1 MKSYFTLFVI
11 AVLIRD
17 CCSSQ
22 FLRDLADNTVKPT
35 KVISANCISTS
46 TENPS
51 VTLEG
56 EVAGTITP
64 ITDKDDMGVK
74 FKPSTGNAVTSE
86 CTITAKGELTCS
98 IVKQTAAVTYTIELE
113 DNFPLKQDK
122 SVPDSPVTTEELLE
136 FKIENA
142 VSFVEGAVIGVDATQ
157 TDKDK
162 SVNYDDA
169 KEEDLAFSIKF
180 NTDVTATTIPKVK
193 ANAKELQCT
202 VDATNAKLAKCIF
215 TKEQLPLKDDKET
228 KYEVTFVN
236 ACSTES
242 ATGITVT
249 VSNSAF
255 VTFKVALV
263 FLGLFLL

>member
-46 TENPS
+46 AENPS

-64 ITDKDDMGVK
+64 ITVKADMGVK
-74 FKPSTGNAVTSE
+74 FKPSPTGTAVTSE

-98 IVKQTAAVTYTIELE
+98 IAKQTAAVTYTIELE
-113 DNFPLKQDK
+113 DNFPLKQD
-122 SVPDSPVTTEELLE
+122 DSETPVTTEELLE

-193 ANAKELQCT
+193 ANTKELQCT

>member
-1 MKSYFTLFVI
+1 MKSYFTIFVI

-22 FLRDLADNTVKPT
+22 FLRDLVDNTVKPT
-35 KVISANCISTS
+35 KVISANCISIS

-64 ITDKDDMGVK
+64 ITVKDDMGVE
-74 FKPSTGNAVTSE
+74 FQPPTGAAVTSE

-98 IVKQTAAVTYTIELE
+98 IAKQTTAVTYTIELK
-113 DNFPLKQDK
+113 DDFPLKQDT
-122 SVPDSPVTTEELLE
+122 SNPPETTEQLLK

-142 VSFVEGAVIGVDATQ
+142 VSFVNGAVIGVDATQ

-180 NTDVTATTIPKVK
+180 DTDLTATTIPKVK
-193 ANAKELQCT
+193 ANTKELQCT
-202 VDATNAKLAKCIF
+202 VDATDAKLAKCTF
-215 TKEQLPLKDDKET
+215 TKEQLPLKDGEET

-236 ACSTES
+236 ACSTET
-242 ATGITVT
+242 ATGITIT

-255 VTFKVALV
+255 VTFKVALM